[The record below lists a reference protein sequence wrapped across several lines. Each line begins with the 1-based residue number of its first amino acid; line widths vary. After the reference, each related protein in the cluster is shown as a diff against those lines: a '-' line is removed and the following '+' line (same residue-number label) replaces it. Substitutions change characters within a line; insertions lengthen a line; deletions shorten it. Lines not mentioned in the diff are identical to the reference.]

1 MTAIPTGSS
10 LSGSNFR
17 AQLEVAQHLVMEAR
31 HCNEDQA
38 FDELL
43 DVATRHH
50 LDLLNFV
57 EAFSEIPDHGTWLSP
72 TDDLVGARAVAIEH
86 WHRLASPRPDP
97 EHKGRNAS

>member
-1 MTAIPTGSS
+1 MPAGSS
-10 LSGSNFR
+10 RPGSGFR
-17 AQLEVAQHLVMEAR
+17 ARLEAAQHLVMQAR
-31 HCNEDQA
+31 HCTEDQA

-50 LDLLNFV
+50 LDLLHFV

-86 WHRLASPRPDP
+86 WHRLASLRPDP
-97 EHKGRNAS
+97 EHKGRTTS

>member
-10 LSGSNFR
+10 LPGSNFR
-17 AQLEVAQHLVMEAR
+17 ARLEAAQHLVMAAR
-31 HCNEDQA
+31 HCTEDQA

-50 LDLLNFV
+50 LDLLHFV
-57 EAFSEIPDHGTWLSP
+57 DAFSEIPDHGTRLSP

-86 WHRLASPRPDP
+86 WHRLASPNP